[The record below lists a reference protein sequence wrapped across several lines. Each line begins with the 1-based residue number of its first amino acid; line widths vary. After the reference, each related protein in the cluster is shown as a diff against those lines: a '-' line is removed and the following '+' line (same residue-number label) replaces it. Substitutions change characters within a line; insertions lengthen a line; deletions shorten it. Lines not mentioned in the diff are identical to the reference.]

1 MDEIVKRWTETTLA
15 QSAFAQ
21 SAMDDGPMTAAE
33 FEVRCFP
40 REGGGEEGKG
50 EGSRGGGSVSWL
62 AVFTGCNCFC
72 GIVAHAEQRDCSS
85 AAPTLFRCF
94 THRA

>member
-1 MDEIVKRWTETTLA
+1 MSVCVRASVYAEKVHPPTHPHTTPQVAQARQEMDEIVKRWTETTLA

-40 REGGGEEGKG
+40 REGGGRGKG
-50 EGSRGGGSVSWL
+50 ERKPGGGNV
-62 AVFTGCNCFC
+62 
-72 GIVAHAEQRDCSS
+72 
-85 AAPTLFRCF
+85 
-94 THRA
+94 